1 MKKDFFILLV
11 TLMIISLV
19 AVIVVQ
25 AYWII
30 TAFENKEEE
39 FTLAVSQSLKSVS
52 TKVQDLEISDYIAAY
67 QQLIDSIGSPDESN
81 FTDIFLF
88 VDNEDDISSNLTSF
102 YAFGILEEDYNI
114 NLSDINPEL
123 SNDKLK
129 DYKQVKTTTI
139 LSKDKIFNRENRVAT
154 SITKLKSVER
164 MSIFDQE
171 IVRSAYL
178 DYSSTLPVHKR
189 IRSEELK
196 FLLDQ
201 EFKARN
207 ILNYYEFGIYNNG
220 LATKVKSNEYS
231 ENQSG
236 SRYESPIFMQDKGQ
250 PPYKLVVTFP
260 NRDQFVF
267 SSILSVAGLSIFL
280 TLFIIIVSTTAIY
293 QIIRQKKV
301 SEMKSD
307 FINNMSHEFKTP
319 IATINLALDAISN
332 PKTQSKKTKL
342 LSYVKMIREEN
353 QRMLSQVENVL
364 MISRLEKSSS
374 PIELSEVDIHDA
386 VEDALRRVD
395 LIVKNQKGS
404 IVTQLDAPLTLFRG
418 NLNHFTNLIVNLLDN
433 AIKYS
438 DGVPEISISTS
449 CEDKMICLKIKDHGI
464 GMDSNTQKHIFEKF
478 FRQQGGNIHNVKGH
492 GLGLSYVKKIV
503 EIHGG
508 DIQLMSKI
516 GEGTTFVISIPLLKY
531 H

>member
-1 MKKDFFILLV
+1 MKKNFFILLV
-11 TLMIISLV
+11 TFMIISLV
-19 AVIVVQ
+19 VVIVVQ
-25 AYWII
+25 AYWI
-30 TAFENKEEE
+30 TSAWENKEEE
-39 FTLAVSQSLKSVS
+39 FSLAVSQSLKSVS
-52 TKVQDLEISDYIAAY
+52 SKVRDLEISDYIVAY
-67 QQLIDSIGSPDESN
+67 QQLIDSIGTPDESN

-114 NLSDINPEL
+114 RLSDINPDLVNE
-123 SNDKLK
+123 KVK

-139 LSKDKIFNRENRVAT
+139 LSKDKIFNRENRFAR

-164 MSIFDQE
+164 MSIFDQQ
-171 IVRSAYL
+171 IFRSAYL
-178 DYSSTLPVHKR
+178 DYSSTIPVHKR
-189 IRSEELK
+189 IRTDELK
-196 FLLDQ
+196 LLLDG

-207 ILNYYEFGIYNNG
+207 ILTFYEFGIYNNG
-220 LATKVKSNEYS
+220 LATKVKSNEYI
-231 ENQSG
+231 ENQRG
-236 SRYESPIFMQDKGQ
+236 SKYETPIFAQDNGQ
-250 PPYKLVVTFP
+250 TPYKLVVTFP
-260 NRDQFVF
+260 DRDQFVF
-267 SSILSVAGLSIFL
+267 SSMLSVVGLSIFL
-280 TLFIIIVSTTAIY
+280 TIFIIIVSTTAIY

-332 PKTQSKKTKL
+332 PKTQSAKEGL
-342 LSYVKMIREEN
+342 LRYVKMIREEN

-374 PIELSEVDIHDA
+374 PIELSEIDIHNA

-395 LIVKNQKGS
+395 LIVKNQKGK
-404 IVTQLDAPLTLFRG
+404 IITHLDAEQTRFKG

-438 DGVPEISISTS
+438 EGASQITINTS
-449 CEDKMICLKIKDHGI
+449 NQPKMIYLKISDEGI
-464 GMDSNTQKHIFEKF
+464 GMDVNTQKHIFEKF
-478 FRQQGGNIHNVKGH
+478 FRKQSGNIHNVKGH

-503 EIHGG
+503 ELHDG
-508 DIQLMSKI
+508 DIKLISKL
-516 GEGTTFVISIPLLKY
+516 GEGSTFIISVPLL
-531 H
+531 

>member
-1 MKKDFFILLV
+1 LKKDFLILLV
-11 TLMIISLV
+11 TLMIVSLV

-25 AYWII
+25 AYWIT
-30 TAFENKEEE
+30 TAFKNKEEE

-52 TKVQDLEISDYIAAY
+52 NKVQDLEISDYIAAY
-67 QQLIDSIGSPDESN
+67 QQLIDSIGNPDESN

-88 VDNEDDISSNLTSF
+88 VDNEDDINSNLTSF

-123 SNDKLK
+123 GDDKLK
-129 DYKQVKTTTI
+129 DYKKVKTTTI

-164 MSIFDQE
+164 MSVFDQE
-171 IVRSAYL
+171 IFRSAYL
-178 DYSSTLPVHKR
+178 DYSSTIPVHKR
-189 IRSEELK
+189 IKTNELK
-196 FLLDQ
+196 LLLDR

-207 ILNYYEFGIYNNG
+207 ILTFYEFGIYNKD
-220 LATKVKSNEYS
+220 LATKVKSNEYI
-231 ENQSG
+231 EQQKG
-236 SRYESPIFMQDKGQ
+236 LKYETPIFTQDNGQ
-250 PPYKLVVTFP
+250 IPYKLVVTFP
-260 NRDQFVF
+260 DRDQFAL

-332 PKTQSKKTKL
+332 PKTQNVKTKL

-374 PIELSEVDIHDA
+374 SIELSEVDIHDA

-395 LIVKNQKGS
+395 LIIKNKKG
-404 IVTQLDAPLTLFRG
+404 IIDTHLDAIQTGFRG

-438 DGVPEISISTS
+438 DGAPLISISTS
-449 CEDKMICLKIKDHGI
+449 SENKNIFLKIKDHGI
-464 GMDSNTQKHIFEKF
+464 GMDSNTQKYIFEKF
-478 FRQQGGNIHNVKGH
+478 FRQQSGNIHNVKGH

-508 DIQLMSKI
+508 NIQLNSKI
-516 GEGTTFVISIPLLKY
+516 DQGTTFLISIPLL
-531 H
+531 

>member
-11 TLMIISLV
+11 TLMIVSLV

-25 AYWII
+25 AYWINS
-30 TAFENKEEE
+30 AFENKEEE
-39 FTLAVSQSLKSVS
+39 FSLAVSQSLQSVS

-67 QQLIDSIGSPDESN
+67 QQLIDSIGTPDESN

-88 VDNEDDISSNLTSF
+88 VDNEDDITSNLTSF

-114 NLSDINPEL
+114 SLSDINPDLGDE
-123 SNDKLK
+123 NVK

-164 MSIFDQE
+164 MSVFDQE
-171 IVRSAYL
+171 IFRSAYL
-178 DYSSTLPVHKR
+178 DYSSTIPVHKR
-189 IRSEELK
+189 IRTEELK
-196 FLLDQ
+196 FLLDR

-207 ILNYYEFGIYNNG
+207 ILTFYEFGIYNND
-220 LATKVKSNEYS
+220 LATKVKSNEYI
-231 ENQSG
+231 EKHRG
-236 SRYESPIFMQDKGQ
+236 SKYETPIFTQDNGQ
-250 PPYKLVVTFP
+250 TPYKLVVTFP
-260 NRDQFVF
+260 DRDQFVF

-332 PKTQSKKTKL
+332 PKTQSTKARL
-342 LSYVKMIREEN
+342 LGYVKMIREEN
-353 QRMLSQVENVL
+353 QRMLSQVENIL

-374 PIELSEVDIHDA
+374 PIDFSEIDINHA
-386 VEDALRRVD
+386 LEDALRRVD
-395 LIVKNQKGS
+395 LIVKNQKGK
-404 IVTQLDAPLTLFRG
+404 IDTQLYANHTLFKG

-438 DGVPEISISTS
+438 DGAPVITISTS
-449 CEDKMICLKIKDHGI
+449 NEDKMIILNIRDEGI
-464 GMDSNTQKHIFEKF
+464 GMDVNTQKHIFEKF
-478 FRQQGGNIHNVKGH
+478 FREQSGNIHNVKGH
-492 GLGLSYVKKIV
+492 GLGLSYVKKVI
-503 EIHGG
+503 ELHGG
-508 DIQLMSKI
+508 DIKLISKI
-516 GEGTTFVISIPLLKY
+516 DKGTIFVISVPLL
-531 H
+531 

>member
-11 TLMIISLV
+11 TLMIVSLV

-178 DYSSTLPVHKR
+178 DYS
-189 IRSEELK
+189 
-196 FLLDQ
+196 
-201 EFKARN
+201 
-207 ILNYYEFGIYNNG
+207 
-220 LATKVKSNEYS
+220 
-231 ENQSG
+231 
-236 SRYESPIFMQDKGQ
+236 
-250 PPYKLVVTFP
+250 
-260 NRDQFVF
+260 
-267 SSILSVAGLSIFL
+267 
-280 TLFIIIVSTTAIY
+280 
-293 QIIRQKKV
+293 
-301 SEMKSD
+301 
-307 FINNMSHEFKTP
+307 
-319 IATINLALDAISN
+319 
-332 PKTQSKKTKL
+332 
-342 LSYVKMIREEN
+342 
-353 QRMLSQVENVL
+353 
-364 MISRLEKSSS
+364 
-374 PIELSEVDIHDA
+374 
-386 VEDALRRVD
+386 
-395 LIVKNQKGS
+395 
-404 IVTQLDAPLTLFRG
+404 
-418 NLNHFTNLIVNLLDN
+418 
-433 AIKYS
+433 
-438 DGVPEISISTS
+438 
-449 CEDKMICLKIKDHGI
+449 
-464 GMDSNTQKHIFEKF
+464 
-478 FRQQGGNIHNVKGH
+478 
-492 GLGLSYVKKIV
+492 
-503 EIHGG
+503 
-508 DIQLMSKI
+508 
-516 GEGTTFVISIPLLKY
+516 
-531 H
+531 

>member
-1 MKKDFFILLV
+1 MKKNFFILLV
-11 TLMIISLV
+11 TFMIISLA

-25 AYWII
+25 AYWI
-30 TAFENKEEE
+30 TSAWKNKDEE
-39 FTLAVSQSLKSVS
+39 FSLAVSQSLKSVS
-52 TKVQDLEISDYIAAY
+52 TKVRDLEISDYISAY
-67 QQLIDSIGSPDESN
+67 EQLIDSIGTPNESN

-88 VDNEDDISSNLTSF
+88 VDNQDDISSNLTSF

-114 NLSDINPEL
+114 SLSDINSEL
-123 SNDKLK
+123 GNEKVK

-139 LSKDKIFNRENRVAT
+139 LSKDKIFNRENRVAK

-171 IVRSAYL
+171 IFRSAYL
-178 DYSSTLPVHKR
+178 DYSSTIPVHKR
-189 IRSEELK
+189 IRTDELK
-196 FLLDQ
+196 LLLDG

-207 ILNYYEFGIYNNG
+207 ILTFFEFGIYNNG
-220 LATKVKSNEYS
+220 LATKVKSNEYI
-231 ENQSG
+231 ENQVG
-236 SRYESPIFMQDKGQ
+236 FKYETPIFPQDNGQ
-250 PPYKLVVTFP
+250 TPYKLVVTFP
-260 NRDQFVF
+260 DRNQFVF
-267 SSILSVAGLSIFL
+267 SSILSVMGLSIFL
-280 TLFIIIVSTTAIY
+280 TIFIIIVSTTAIY

-332 PKTQSKKTKL
+332 PKTESAKSGL
-342 LSYVKMIREEN
+342 LRYVKMIREEN

-374 PIELSEVDIHDA
+374 PIQLSEFDIHNA

-395 LIVKNQKGS
+395 LIVKNHKGKIIS
-404 IVTQLDAPLTLFRG
+404 DLHAEQTQSKG

-438 DGVPEISISTS
+438 KGSPKITISTFN
-449 CEDKMICLKIKDHGI
+449 ETRNICLKISDNGI
-464 GMDSNTQKHIFEKF
+464 GMDINTQKQVFEKF
-478 FRQQGGNIHNVKGH
+478 FRKQSGNIHNVKGH

-503 EIHGG
+503 ELHHGN
-508 DIQLMSKI
+508 IKLTSKL
-516 GEGTTFVISIPLLKY
+516 GEGTTFIITVPLL
-531 H
+531 